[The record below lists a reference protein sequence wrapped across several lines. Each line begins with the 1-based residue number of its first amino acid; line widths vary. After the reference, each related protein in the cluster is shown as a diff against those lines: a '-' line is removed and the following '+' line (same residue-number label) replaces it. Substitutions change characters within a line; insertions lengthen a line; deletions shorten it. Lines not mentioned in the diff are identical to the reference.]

1 MRKIIFFTMITVI
14 SIGSISAQKTTRRL
28 EIKGNVLDVYNSPV
42 ANAIILL
49 DDQKTGTV
57 TDSRGK
63 YKIKVNPGISKISVF
78 SFGNGTIETAIK
90 GRKVIN
96 FNFSSIAV
104 SQPDPNLFSGE
115 QGVNTGY
122 GVVKKKNLTTDV
134 SRIDGANDKYAS
146 YSSLQE
152 MIQREVSGVQI
163 DGTDLVVQGS
173 QNLLGNVHPL
183 IVLDGVYMDHLPDIP
198 PVTVSSI
205 EVLKG
210 TSASIYGSRAFG
222 GAIVIKTRIR

>member
-1 MRKIIFFTMITVI
+1 MRKSIFLFLITVL
-14 SIGSISAQKTTRRL
+14 SIGSISAQKTTRRI

-42 ANAIILL
+42 ANAIIML

-57 TDSRGK
+57 TDSRGNFTIRVK
-63 YKIKVNPGISKISVF
+63 PGISKISVF
-78 SFGNGTIETAIK
+78 SFGNGTLETAIK

-96 FNFSSIAV
+96 FNYSSIAAPQ
-104 SQPDPNLFSGE
+104 SNLNLMNGE

-134 SRIDGANDKYAS
+134 NKIDGTNEKYAS

-152 MIQREVSGVQI
+152 MIQREVSGVQVN
-163 DGTDLVVQGS
+163 GNEVVIQGS

-183 IVLDGVYMDHLPDIP
+183 IVLDGVYMDQLPDIP

-222 GAIVIKTRIR
+222 GAIVIKTRVQ

>member
-1 MRKIIFFTMITVI
+1 MRKSILLFLITVL
-14 SIGSISAQKTTRRL
+14 SIGSISAQKATRRI
-28 EIKGNVLDVYNSPV
+28 EIKGKVLDVYSSPV
-42 ANAIILL
+42 ANAIIML

-57 TDSRGK
+57 TDSKGN
-63 YKIKVNPGISKISVF
+63 YKIRVKPGTFKISVF
-78 SFGNGTIETAIK
+78 SFGNGTLETAIK

-96 FNFSSIAV
+96 FNFSSIVAMQ
-104 SQPDPNLFSGE
+104 SNPDLRNGE

-122 GVVKKKNLTTDV
+122 GVVKKKNLTTDI
-134 SRIDGANDKYAS
+134 SKIDGTNAKYAT

-152 MIQREVSGVQI
+152 MIQREVSGVQV
-163 DGTDLVVQGS
+163 DGTDLVIQGS

-222 GAIVIKTRIR
+222 GAIVIKTRIQ

>member
-1 MRKIIFFTMITVI
+1 MRKIIFFLIVTVL
-14 SIGSISAQKTTRRL
+14 SIDSISAQKTTGRI
-28 EIKGNVLDVYNSPV
+28 EIKGNVLDVYSSPV
-42 ANAIILL
+42 ANAIIML
-49 DDQKTGTV
+49 DDQKTSTV
-57 TDSRGK
+57 TDSRGT
-63 YKIKVNPGISKISVF
+63 YRIKVKPGISKISVF

-96 FNFSSIAV
+96 FNFSSIAA
-104 SQPDPNLFSGE
+104 SQSNSNLRSGE

-134 SRIDGANDKYAS
+134 SKIDGANDKYAT

-152 MIQREVSGVQI
+152 MIQREVSGVQV
-163 DGTDLVVQGS
+163 DGTDLVIQGS

-222 GAIVIKTRIR
+222 GAIVIKTRIQ